1 MEGSVAVT
9 STVSKGHIAAA
20 VVASVIGWSL
30 DMFDLFILLYVAP
43 TIGGLFF
50 PTKFPT
56 LTLAAAFAAYAVS
69 ALMRPF
75 GGAFFGS
82 LADKRGRRIA
92 MIIAVGGV
100 GLFTASLG
108 ALPTFEVIGI
118 WAPILFMFLRLVQ
131 GTFMGGVTASTHTI
145 TTETVAPK
153 WRGLMSGL
161 ISGGAS
167 IGAFFASFVLWAN
180 TRMFPGPAFIVWG
193 WRFMFFSALLTT
205 VFAFIMYRL
214 LEESPLW
221 VKEHGET
228 SGKGREV
235 QESPLRT
242 LFSHKYSR
250 IMWLNIFIVTGAA
263 VQYYLTAGF
272 LPSFLTL
279 INKVTDANV
288 AVILMQISLISIIS
302 PVLVGQL
309 SEYIGRRKTFLISVV
324 VNLIV
329 ITFAYVQLS
338 KITYSGSGLIMV
350 YALVIA
356 FLGNAAYAPILIFL
370 NERFPTAVRASG
382 TAICWNVGFAI
393 GGLMPAI
400 VAAVSPT
407 LKDLPLTIIIF
418 IVVAIAVMFIG
429 SILSPETKGQ
439 LY

>member
-1 MEGSVAVT
+1 
-9 STVSKGHIAAA
+9 
-20 VVASVIGWSL
+20 
-30 DMFDLFILLYVAP
+30 
-43 TIGGLFF
+43 
-50 PTKFPT
+50 
-56 LTLAAAFAAYAVS
+56 
-69 ALMRPF
+69 
-75 GGAFFGS
+75 
-82 LADKRGRRIA
+82 
-92 MIIAVGGV
+92 
-100 GLFTASLG
+100 
-108 ALPTFEVIGI
+108 
-118 WAPILFMFLRLVQ
+118 
-131 GTFMGGVTASTHTI
+131 
-145 TTETVAPK
+145 
-153 WRGLMSGL
+153 
-161 ISGGAS
+161 
-167 IGAFFASFVLWAN
+167 
-180 TRMFPGPAFIVWG
+180 
-193 WRFMFFSALLTT
+193 
-205 VFAFIMYRL
+205 
-214 LEESPLW
+214 
-221 VKEHGET
+221 
-228 SGKGREV
+228 
-235 QESPLRT
+235 
-242 LFSHKYSR
+242 
-250 IMWLNIFIVTGAA
+250 
-263 VQYYLTAGF
+263 
-272 LPSFLTL
+272 
-279 INKVTDANV
+279 
-288 AVILMQISLISIIS
+288 MQISLISIIS